1 MKEIKTEIII
11 NASPSRVWNVL
22 TDFSAYSDWSTFIES
37 IEGEPIKGTRLR
49 NTMVLNDRPQV
60 FKPIVTRV
68 ESNQVF
74 EWEGRLPLGLFIGQ
88 HYFILEA
95 NGDHQTKLIHG
106 EKFRG
111 LLHGLILR
119 KIGEDTLRAFQR
131 WNKALKARAES
142 ELG

>member
-1 MKEIKTEIII
+1 MKEIRTEIII
-11 NASPSRVWNVL
+11 NAKPSRVWDVL
-22 TDFSAYSDWSTFIES
+22 TDFRAYPDWSTFMVS
-37 IEGEPIKGTRLR
+37 IEGEPVKGTRLR
-49 NTMVLNDRPQV
+49 NTLILKDSPQV

-68 ESNQVF
+68 EPNQVF
-74 EWEGRLPLGLFIGQ
+74 EWEGSLPLGLFIGR

-95 NGDHQTKLIHG
+95 NGDDQTKLIHG

-142 ELG
+142 A